1 MWYDSKKRGAN
12 MEQIVF
18 EMKDEKNV
26 WNNHIKENLLR
37 ILIKAEEI
45 EQVLLESKV
54 LNMKL
59 TKEYFKKYNIDLY
72 TFEVK
77 ILYKNMEVNIQKIE
91 FLNPVEWQKNN
102 IEFGRNMHIDGER
115 IDEFSTGGQGFLN
128 FANNYRLNGDEY
140 VFSENMYVAYEGQE
154 VFLSCFEKLEEEY
167 VYSLNKMPRRFK
179 KLETVHPDD
188 LPF

>member
-1 MWYDSKKRGAN
+1 

-37 ILIKAEEI
+37 ILIKAEEL

-59 TKEYFKKYNIDLY
+59 TKEYFEKYNIDLY
-72 TFEVK
+72 AFEVK
-77 ILYKNMEVNIQKIE
+77 ISYKNTEINIQKFE
-91 FLNPVEWQKNN
+91 LLNSVEWQRNN
-102 IEFGRNMHIDGER
+102 IEFLRNMLVNGKR
-115 IDEFSTGGQGFLN
+115 IDEFSTKGRDFIN
-128 FANNYRLNGDEY
+128 FANIYGLHGDEY
-140 VFSENMYVAYEGQE
+140 VFSENMYVAYEGLE
-154 VFLSCFEKLEEEY
+154 MFLSCFEKLEEEY

-179 KLETVHPDD
+179 KIETEHPDD

>member
-1 MWYDSKKRGAN
+1 MK
-12 MEQIVF
+12 QTVF

-37 ILIKAEEI
+37 ILIKAEEL

-59 TKEYFKKYNIDLY
+59 TKEYFEKYNIDLY

-77 ILYKNMEVNIQKIE
+77 ISYKNTEINIQKFE
-91 FLNPVEWQKNN
+91 LLNSVKWQRNN
-102 IEFGRNMHIDGER
+102 IEFLRNMLVNGER
-115 IDEFSTGGQGFLN
+115 IDEFSTRGQEFLN
-128 FANNYRLNGDEY
+128 FANNNYYLNRDENI
-140 VFSENMYVAYEGQE
+140 FSENMYVAYEGQE
-154 VFLSCFEKLEEEY
+154 MFISCFEKLEEEY

>member
-1 MWYDSKKRGAN
+1 

-26 WNNHIKENLLR
+26 WNNQIKENLLR
-37 ILIKAEEI
+37 ILIKAEEL

-59 TKEYFKKYNIDLY
+59 TKEYFEKYNIDLY
-72 TFEVK
+72 AFEVK
-77 ILYKNMEVNIQKIE
+77 ISYKNTEINIQKFE
-91 FLNPVEWQKNN
+91 LLNSVEWQRNN
-102 IEFGRNMHIDGER
+102 IEFLRNMLVNGKR
-115 IDEFSTGGQGFLN
+115 IDEFSTKGRDFIN
-128 FANNYRLNGDEY
+128 FANIYGLHGDEY
-140 VFSENMYVAYEGQE
+140 VFSENMYVAYEGLE
-154 VFLSCFEKLEEEY
+154 MFLSCFEKLEEEY

-179 KLETVHPDD
+179 KIETEHPDD

>member
-1 MWYDSKKRGAN
+1 

-18 EMKDEKNV
+18 EMKDEKNI

-37 ILIKAEEI
+37 ILIKAEEL
-45 EQVLLESKV
+45 EQVLSESKV

-59 TKEYFKKYNIDLY
+59 TKEYFEKYNIDLY

-77 ILYKNMEVNIQKIE
+77 ISYKNTEINIQKFE
-91 FLNPVEWQKNN
+91 LLNSVEWQRNS
-102 IEFGRNMHIDGER
+102 IEFVRNMLVNGER
-115 IDEFSTGGQGFLN
+115 IDEFSTRGQEFLN
-128 FANNYRLNGDEY
+128 FANNYRLNI
-140 VFSENMYVAYEGQE
+140 FSENEYVAYEGQE
-154 VFLSCFEKLEEEY
+154 MFISCFEKLEEEY
-167 VYSLNKMPRRFK
+167 IYLLNKMPRRFK